1 MAEIQ
6 VKQNGLKDLNL
17 NRFKSVLDAA
27 GSVAKA
33 CRFIVSIRPP
43 EAIRTYPKDL
53 HYLCET
59 ADLPGRGFSLATL
72 RDYGPSQMIPTNT
85 EYQPLSLT
93 FICRADSKER
103 RFFDDWMDYINPVN
117 NFNFRYPNTY
127 HSEINIYQY
136 TEWGNPNVG
145 STTRPVPTISYS
157 WKLLRAWPTLINDQP
172 VNWADQDVLRLQVAF
187 AYKYWERSELL

>member
-27 GSVAKA
+27 GSVSKA